1 MVVCLISRLLA
12 HAFRLV
18 SVARKQKITSARVSL
33 FHKTS
38 SHFGTFKRKK
48 LCQQRRAENLH
59 FYESVFCY
67 QTTASRKK
75 CSLNWLWVSRW
86 QQQYRRRWGDE
97 ETTIELVLSMAKTVQ
112 RDGKIKDFRLEEE
125 AKKSHWIV
133 ELMSE
138 FRCARF
144 SLQQQMS
151 NEFITE
157 GGGWVVEVQ

>member
-18 SVARKQKITSARVSL
+18 SVAWKQKITSARVSL

-75 CSLNWLWVSRW
+75 CSLKLTLSFEVAATVQEKVRRWGNNNWISSFNGKTRTETEKLKISDSKKKQRKVIELLSLWVSS
-86 QQQYRRRWGDE
+86 D
-97 ETTIELVLSMAKTVQ
+97 V
-112 RDGKIKDFRLEEE
+112 RDFHFNNKCPMNL
-125 AKKSHWIV
+125 
-133 ELMSE
+133 
-138 FRCARF
+138 
-144 SLQQQMS
+144 
-151 NEFITE
+151 
-157 GGGWVVEVQ
+157 